1 MSGGENIALG
11 AQHFDVADRA
21 VAIER
26 GGALQGDIQR
36 REIALLCGNLIGQAL
51 AQGQR
56 VGYLFKGGLDFLLV
70 VDHLLLLTD
79 LRQIEVGL
87 IAPGVENRYV
97 DFGDEVPHR
106 AAGVKQAGELAAATG
121 ERAGQ
126 GDRRKEGRPRGADVG
141 VGRPQAV
148 FGL

>member
-1 MSGGENIALG
+1 MPVWMLP
-11 AQHFDVADRA
+11 DVPC
-21 VAIER
+21 VI
-26 GGALQGDIQR
+26 
-36 REIALLCGNLIGQAL
+36 CF
-51 AQGQR
+51 
-56 VGYLFKGGLDFLLV
+56 GYRLEMCIRDSFKGGLDFLLV

-79 LRQIEVGL
+79 LRQIGVGL

-121 ERAGQ
+121 KRAGQ